1 MIHLLTLITFSFN
14 SHLIF
19 NMLLDHQPC
28 LIFLNVV
35 PKNCIV
41 NLNLVPNFIFHVDH
55 VKSCIL
61 LFLFQ
66 NLQDSFYEKK
76 NAVCVCITCKNN
88 QTEAFCVAVPGF
100 LCTSPIESHK
110 KMLCM

>member
-1 MIHLLTLITFSFN
+1 
-14 SHLIF
+14 
-19 NMLLDHQPC
+19 MLLDHQPC

-66 NLQDSFYEKK
+66 NLQDSFDEKK
-76 NAVCVCITCKNN
+76 MQCVCVLHVKTIKLKLFVLLF
-88 QTEAFCVAVPGF
+88 QI
-100 LCTSPIESHK
+100 PIE
-110 KMLCM
+110 

>member
-1 MIHLLTLITFSFN
+1 
-14 SHLIF
+14 
-19 NMLLDHQPC
+19 MLLDHQPC

-76 NAVCVCITCKNN
+76 MQCVCVLHVKTIKLKLFVLLF
-88 QTEAFCVAVPGF
+88 QVFCVQVQ
-100 LCTSPIESHK
+100 
-110 KMLCM
+110 

>member
-1 MIHLLTLITFSFN
+1 
-14 SHLIF
+14 
-19 NMLLDHQPC
+19 MLLDHQPC

-66 NLQDSFYEKK
+66 NLQDSFDEKK
-76 NAVCVCITCKNN
+76 NAVCVCVLHVKTIKLKLFVLLF
-88 QTEAFCVAVPGF
+88 QI
-100 LCTSPIESHK
+100 PIE
-110 KMLCM
+110 